1 MFNRIAFLAGA
12 LIFLAV
18 SLNAQ
23 KQPVETNVAAGPISN
38 RIAPVCFISGANKKY
53 LSYCVTASG
62 TILNL
67 TTPLDHPQL
76 FNSEG
81 YGICNESPV
90 ASYWDYQVEGQSP
103 NWNEP
108 ILLSQTATSM
118 KIARTTADGIWTL
131 TQTILQDKNTPA
143 VKVVMALKNNSAA
156 PRVVYLTR
164 FADIDSD
171 ASLNNFSATTQ
182 AAFGW
187 NASVPFGT
195 NNGYGLQ
202 LRNVGKP
209 QFGYLQGFARPTFLP
224 PNPCDFAGDSAPN
237 PLVNVSG
244 SVALAY
250 VDTIGAKKTKT
261 ATIIYR
267 GL

>member
-1 MFNRIAFLAGA
+1 MFNRITILAGSPSFLAT
-12 LIFLAV
+12 

-23 KQPVETNVAAGPISN
+23 ETTVETNVAAGPISK

-90 ASYWDYQVEGQSP
+90 ASYWDYQVEGQSA

-108 ILLSQTATSM
+108 ILLSHTATSM
-118 KIARTTADGIWTL
+118 KIARTIADGIWTL

-143 VKVVMALKNNSAA
+143 VKVVMALKTTRRRLGSSTSSPASPISTRRQPQQFQCNHAGCLRLECQCPLRRKQWVWITAA
-156 PRVVYLTR
+156 QRW
-164 FADIDSD
+164 
-171 ASLNNFSATTQ
+171 Q
-182 AAFGW
+182 AAVRISPRLCPAHF
-187 NASVPFGT
+187 SSPES
-195 NNGYGLQ
+195 
-202 LRNVGKP
+202 LRFCGRLRSQPTRQRERVGRIS
-209 QFGYLQGFARPTFLP
+209 L
-224 PNPCDFAGDSAPN
+224 C
-237 PLVNVSG
+237 
-244 SVALAY
+244 
-250 VDTIGAKKTKT
+250 
-261 ATIIYR
+261 
-267 GL
+267 

>member
-23 KQPVETNVAAGPISN
+23 QQPVETNVAAGPISN

-90 ASYWDYQVEGQSP
+90 AAYWDYQVEGQSP
-103 NWNEP
+103 NWNDP

-118 KIARTTADGIWTL
+118 
-131 TQTILQDKNTPA
+131 
-143 VKVVMALKNNSAA
+143 
-156 PRVVYLTR
+156 
-164 FADIDSD
+164 
-171 ASLNNFSATTQ
+171 
-182 AAFGW
+182 
-187 NASVPFGT
+187 
-195 NNGYGLQ
+195 
-202 LRNVGKP
+202 
-209 QFGYLQGFARPTFLP
+209 
-224 PNPCDFAGDSAPN
+224 
-237 PLVNVSG
+237 PLS
-244 SVALAY
+244 
-250 VDTIGAKKTKT
+250 
-261 ATIIYR
+261 
-267 GL
+267 